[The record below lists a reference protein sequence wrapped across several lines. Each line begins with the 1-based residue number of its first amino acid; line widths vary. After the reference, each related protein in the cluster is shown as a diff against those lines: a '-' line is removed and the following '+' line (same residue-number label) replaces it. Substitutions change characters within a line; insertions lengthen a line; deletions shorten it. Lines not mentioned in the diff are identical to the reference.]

1 MGLAILA
8 IMVIVTGAALRIMA
22 PNFGARSGSVRLF
35 SYVVMLFGVG
45 LAFLNAVVLINV
57 GEVGVKHF
65 MGTVDP
71 RPLGPGGPRHQPLRL
86 HREDVRPGTELP
98 RRRRS

>member
-8 IMVIVTGAALRIMA
+8 IMVIVTGAVLRVMA
-22 PNFGARSGSVRLF
+22 PSAGARSGSIRLF

-45 LAFLNAVVLINV
+45 LAFLNAIVLINV

-65 MGTVDP
+65 MGRVDP
-71 RPLGPGGPRHQPLRL
+71 APLEQGVHVLRAP
-86 HREDVRPGTELP
+86 V
-98 RRRRS
+98 RRS